1 MRNHINTELEGSG
14 RPGTGSSMKLVVLGA
29 TGGTGLEIVRQAIE
43 HGHSVTAFVRS
54 PDRMKPFWDRI
65 HIQQGDLLNSAELER
80 VIQGHDAVLSGFG
93 PRVPV
98 SKADANLLQQFAVA
112 LTSAMLRAEVRR
124 VVVESVAFLF
134 RDSIV
139 PPAYF
144 LGRLFFPRTV
154 ADASAM
160 ERPPEL
166 TDKLYTGKYRVREGH
181 LPRFGFKISR
191 ADVADFMIK
200 VAEDRSSIRKIVG
213 VCN

>member
-1 MRNHINTELEGSG
+1 
-14 RPGTGSSMKLVVLGA
+14 MKLVVLGA
-29 TGGTGLEIVRQAIE
+29 TGGTGLEIVRQGME

-54 PDRMKPFWDRI
+54 PERLKAFRDRI
-65 HIQQGDLLNSAELER
+65 TVKQGDLLNSAELER
-80 VIQGHDAVLSGFG
+80 VIQGQDAVLSGFG

-98 SKADANLLQQFAVA
+98 SKADSNLLQQFAVA
-112 LTSAMLRAEVRR
+112 LTSAMPRAEVRR

-139 PPAYF
+139 PPAYL
-144 LGRLFFPRTV
+144 LGRLFFARTV

-160 ERPPEL
+160 ERVLGESDLDWTILRPPEL
-166 TDKLYTGKYRVREGH
+166 TDKPYTGKYRVREGH

-200 VAEDRSSIRKIVG
+200 VVENRSSIRKIVG
-213 VCN
+213 LCN